1 MSDVQILSQR
11 KSGAVLIESRHEEGQ
26 TDKQRLHQRK
36 SSDGVLTTYTR
47 YVLLR
52 AASEEFWGGVKHDL
66 AYELWGRLAAEFWAF
81 LPAVETYQMVTPV
94 TTVRYY
100 DWLMYQMQRLFS
112 SGFFSSERF
121 FFFWVRIPAQNMGPR
136 KGKFLS
142 FVQVCMAVFCLT
154 PGFIRE
160 NFRQLLVLRTADLNL
175 CVRRTPLQ
183 VSQRKLTENLNLFVH
198 TAWQTAIKKQTKK
211 AGKIN
216 HYRHGTVFRRYLCHT
231 LFLIC

>member
-94 TTVRYY
+94 TTVRDY

-121 FFFWVRIPAQNMGPR
+121 FFFFESGFRLKTWDRERGNSCP
-136 KGKFLS
+136 LS
-142 FVQVCMAVFCLT
+142 KYAWLYS
-154 PGFIRE
+154 G
-160 NFRQLLVLRTADLNL
+160 LLQAL
-175 CVRRTPLQ
+175 
-183 VSQRKLTENLNLFVH
+183 
-198 TAWQTAIKKQTKK
+198 
-211 AGKIN
+211 
-216 HYRHGTVFRRYLCHT
+216 
-231 LFLIC
+231 